1 MIYSKYMVI
10 AGLGNPG
17 EKYVLTRHN
26 TGRIILE
33 YFLKKLEADNLTYD
47 KKINALKT
55 EVKIGKKIV
64 LLLMPETFM
73 NNSGAALKKLIT
85 SKQKAR
91 DLIVIHDDLDIP
103 LGNFKI
109 AFNRGSAGHKGVE
122 SIIKA
127 IKTEEFIRIRVGV
140 SGKLKSGKIKKP
152 NQEKLLNFII
162 AKFKPEE
169 LKTLKKTSAKIAE
182 ALELIINECLEK
194 AMNKFN

>member
-1 MIYSKYMVI
+1 MII

-26 TGRIILE
+26 TGRIVLE
-33 YFLKKLEADNLTYD
+33 YFLKKIEARDLTYD
-47 KKINALKT
+47 KKINGLKT
-55 EVKIGKKIV
+55 EAKIGKKNA

-109 AFNRGSAGHKGVE
+109 SFNRGSAGHKGVE

-127 IKTEEFIRIRVGV
+127 MKTESFIRIRVGV
-140 SGKLKSGKIKKP
+140 SNKSKTGKIKKP

-162 AKFKPEE
+162 SKFKPEE
-169 LKTLKKTSAKIAE
+169 LKILKKTSAKITE
-182 ALELIINECLEK
+182 ALKLIISEGLEK